1 MYTPPKVFSLSV
13 LTLILAVSLPTFVF
27 ALWQPASISAQQ
39 KSQRVV
45 QQRAVRDQPVEIT
58 AVKIKGS
65 LVEPKRAFAADDD
78 WLDGMTITV
87 KNVFDKPVAYVSVLV
102 SAYLEN
108 NGQRFKKNG
117 NDIQAATPLR
127 YGAEPPRPGEPVP
140 PYSPPLQ
147 PGASLDL
154 TFSERSRDDLKSL
167 LTEGNASTN
176 IKEITV
182 RLYEVFFEGDSDTM
196 WSLGFMLRRDP
207 NNPRRFVPINSAP
220 PTGRADS
227 RPKFVKAGF
236 AAAKPILE
244 DPALP
249 RCTFHNAGNEDKE
262 CTAMDSSGVFKC
274 IWINAKL
281 TNNTPYN
288 VIPEEMTKSCSSRF
302 DTHFCTGSETH
313 LDSIGNAQCN
323 PPASPI
329 IIDIAGDGIRLTDNP
344 GGVRFDLNGNG
355 IPEGVSWTTAYSDD
369 SWLTLDRNGN
379 GTIDNGK
386 ELFGNFTPQAAS
398 WNPNGFLAL
407 AEYDKQERG
416 GNSDGVINRNDAIFS
431 SLRLWQDANHNSIS
445 EPRELSTLTS
455 FGVKTISLDYKGSR
469 RTDEYGNLFRYRA
482 KVKDAR
488 DAQVGRWAWDVY
500 LVVTP

>member
-1 MYTPPKVFSLSV
+1 MYSLPKSLSLSM
-13 LTLILAVSLPTFVF
+13 LTLILAVLLPTFVF

-45 QQRAVRDQPVEIT
+45 QQRVVRDQPVEIT

-87 KNVFDKPVAYVSVLV
+87 KNVYDKPIAYVSVLV

-108 NGQRFKKNG
+108 NGQRFKRNG
-117 NDIQAATPLR
+117 NDIQAAVPMN
-127 YGAEPPRPGEPVP
+127 YGSEPPRPGAPVP

-154 TFSERSRDDLKSL
+154 TLSEHARDDLKSL
-167 LTEGNASTN
+167 LMEGNASTN
-176 IKEITV
+176 VKEITV
-182 RLYEVFFEGDSDTM
+182 RLYEVFFEGDSDTK
-196 WSLGFMLRRDP
+196 WSDGFLLRRDP
-207 NNPRRFVPINSAP
+207 TNPRRFLPIESAA
-220 PTGRADS
+220 PTSRADM
-227 RPKFVKAGF
+227 RPKLVKTSF
-236 AAAKPILE
+236 AMARPILN
-244 DPALP
+244 DPDLP
-249 RCTFHNAGNEDKE
+249 RCTFHNGRDENKE
-262 CTAMDSSGVFKC
+262 CTAMDSSGAFKC
-274 IWINAKL
+274 VWINAKL
-281 TNNTPYN
+281 TNDTPYN
-288 VIPEEMTKSCSSRF
+288 VIPEEMSKKCASSWN
-302 DTHFCTGSETH
+302 TYFCPVNETH

-329 IIDIAGDGIRLTDNP
+329 IIDIAGNGIRLTDNP
-344 GGVRFDLNGNG
+344 GGVRFDLNSNG
-355 IPEGVSWTTAYSDD
+355 IPESVSWTAAYSDD
-369 SWLTLDRNGN
+369 SWLALDRNAN

-386 ELFGNFTPQAAS
+386 ELFGNFTPQSAS

-407 AEYDKQERG
+407 AEYDKQESG
-416 GNSDGVINRNDAIFS
+416 GNNDGEINRNDAIFS
-431 SLRLWQDANHNSIS
+431 SLRLWQDANHNGIS

-455 FGVKTISLDYKGSR
+455 LGLKTLSLDYKGSR

-482 KVKDAR
+482 KVKDTHG
-488 DAQVGRWAWDVY
+488 AQVGRWAWDVF